1 MNHCS
6 SNFKITLTFLQNG
19 RFINV
24 GNCTHWQL
32 MVNLL
37 KINLPLISYSHFSF
51 PDESSVNRDVSADTS
66 HLLTLVHMHRGD
78 N

>member
-1 MNHCS
+1 
-6 SNFKITLTFLQNG
+6 
-19 RFINV
+19 
-24 GNCTHWQL
+24 

-66 HLLTLVHMHRGD
+66 YLLTLVHMHRGD